1 MNKLPTSNQTL
12 TFSTIPASEPEQ
24 AYGPHPATISMA
36 APFTRS
42 EECYDHTPVA
52 SPNTHHHPAT
62 HTEASPLRPMFMG
75 QTATAQR
82 LLAALDAQADPIT
95 IKGIH
100 FVTPHTQ
107 DESDAMPGVLE
118 KRAGIQFV
126 NQKRYAKA
134 IKLLQRA
141 RELGQDDYACQMN
154 LGLAYTRLGR
164 LDEAIELLRSLQ
176 TSHPFDAG
184 VATLLGKALLLSGKR
199 QDAIN
204 VLAPASLT
212 HPDRFHLHY
221 YLGIAYAKLDQT
233 HKAMD
238 AWRKAAAIRPHD
250 KEIKRWLTVGERIVC
265 YT

>member
-1 MNKLPTSNQTL
+1 MNKLSTSNQTL
-12 TFSTIPASEPEQ
+12 TFTTIPATEPDQ
-24 AYGPHPATISMA
+24 AFEYPATIGTA
-36 APFTRS
+36 APIASS
-42 EECYDHTPVA
+42 EGCYKHTPVA
-52 SPNTHHHPAT
+52 SPDTSHEPAGSSESSPPHPT
-62 HTEASPLRPMFMG
+62 FMG

-82 LLAALDAQADPIT
+82 LLAALDAQANPIT

-100 FVTPHTQ
+100 FVTPQ
-107 DESDAMPGVLE
+107 SQEDSDAMPGALE
-118 KRAGIQFV
+118 KRVGIQHV

-134 IKLLQRA
+134 VKFLQRA
-141 RELGQDDYACQMN
+141 RELGQDDYACDMN

-164 LDEAIELLRSLQ
+164 LDEAIELLRTLQ

-199 QDAIN
+199 KEAIN

-221 YLGIAYAKLDQT
+221 YLGIAHAKLDQT
-233 HKAMD
+233 NKAMD

-250 KEIKRWLTVGERIVC
+250 KEIKRWLTIGERIVC